1 MAAWQRLGQVLGRE
15 PWRSIWVI
23 LGSAIVCYGV
33 ERGVLSILRIGTN
46 TPPLNPVAGV
56 ALGLMLLYGPSALIG
71 ILIAAIWTAKTQGM
85 PWPALLGTSFG
96 NGVAASLGYWFLRRL
111 NISPG
116 LGQVRDVILFI
127 LCGTLLPTSLNATIS
142 SLSSSF
148 GKVVPLPVLGDYWW
162 SLWRSDS
169 LGILAVTPVMLALN
183 HGRPITLAWGQA
195 PLRHLLQPRHWAFG
209 LWLFAVLLSTWIAIT
224 GHSPQL
230 PWLDYLPFFCLAW
243 AVARFGQR
251 GSIISGCLIV
261 GLAAW
266 YTFHGQGLFFAR
278 GGNLSNAIAGF
289 QSWSTVILAISLV
302 TGAAI
307 AERQLLI
314 EQLQTQPGSHQH
326 HPAEAAIERLL
337 SEISGRI
344 RQSLN
349 MDDIL
354 QQTVE
359 EVRQLLQADRVCLF
373 QATPEGN
380 GFVRAES
387 VIEPWPSILGVEI
400 PSAIVQEMQER
411 YQQQRVQVRD
421 DVQATTV
428 TPFLQQSYAQYQI
441 RSSLTTALGHLDQ
454 PFGLL
459 VIHQCDAIRSWQA
472 AEVDLIERL
481 APQIESAIQ
490 QGILYNDLQIHATK
504 MEAEVR
510 DRTEQL
516 RGSMTDFMLR
526 DQARQQLIHAM
537 NHDLR
542 TPVLGMLM
550 VLQKLAMQSGDQI
563 SLPKSILDRM
573 LDSSNRQLDLIQG
586 LIDEYAD
593 QPDNRFQPNPETLT
607 CHSVIAQALNQLKPV
622 VESHQSQIHNQVS
635 LDLPDIQGDNVYLQ
649 RVFENLIVNAI
660 QHNPPQTQVTITA
673 EVLPALAPLDHP
685 TKLLIEVRDNG
696 LGLTVAQQQALFLR
710 PYTRSK
716 FDRRLTGIGLGLFLC
731 NQIIQ
736 AHQGEL
742 GVNSETQR
750 GAIFWFTLPLAATE
764 SPVMA
769 DARSPIADQRDA
781 SPIGETQPETIQ
793 AQ

>member
-1 MAAWQRLGQVLGRE
+1 MASWQRLGQGLGRE
-15 PWRSIWVI
+15 PWQRIWVI
-23 LGSAIVCYGV
+23 LGSAIACYGV
-33 ERGVLSILRIGTN
+33 DRVVLSGLRIGTN
-46 TPPLNPVAGV
+46 TPPLNPVAGL
-56 ALGLMLLYGPSALIG
+56 ALGLMLLYGPTALIG

-85 PWPALLGTSFG
+85 PWETLWGNTLG
-96 NGVAASLGYWFLRRL
+96 NGVAAGLGYWFWRRL
-111 NISPG
+111 HISPG
-116 LGQVRDVILFI
+116 LHQVRDVILFM
-127 LCGTLLPTSLNATIS
+127 LCGSLLPSSLNATIS
-142 SLSSSF
+142 SLISAF
-148 GKVVPLPVLGDYWW
+148 GKVIPLSVLGDYWW

-169 LGILAVTPVMLALN
+169 LGVLAVTPALLACN
-183 HGRPITLAWGQA
+183 PGRPINRLWCQA
-195 PLRHLLQPRHWAFG
+195 QLRQLLRPRRWAFG
-209 LWLFAVLLSTWIAIT
+209 LWLCAVLLSTWIAIT
-224 GHSPQL
+224 GYSPQL

-251 GSIISGCLIV
+251 GSILSGGLIV

-266 YTFHGQGLFFAR
+266 YTFQGQGLFFAR
-278 GGNLSNAIAGF
+278 GGNLSQAIAGF

-307 AERQLLI
+307 AERQALI
-314 EQLQTQPGSHQH
+314 EQLQTPPRRQA
-326 HPAEAAIERLL
+326 HPADVAIERLL
-337 SEISGRI
+337 SEVSGRI

-359 EVRQLLQADRVCLF
+359 EVRQLLQADRVCILRVD
-373 QATPEGN
+373 PDGS
-380 GFVRAES
+380 GFVGAES
-387 VIEPWPSILGVEI
+387 VSEPWPSIMGARFPAAFV
-400 PSAIVQEMQER
+400 ATMQQV
-411 YQQQRVQVRD
+411 YDQQRLQVRD
-421 DVQATTV
+421 DVQADPEV
-428 TPFLQQSYAQYQI
+428 FEYLQAFYAQYEV
-441 RSSLTTALGHLDQ
+441 RASLTHSLMQAQQHYGS
-454 PFGLL
+454 L
-459 VIHQCDAIRSWQA
+459 VIHQCRTQYQWQA
-472 AEVDLIERL
+472 NEINLIERL

-526 DQARQQLIHAM
+526 DQARQQLLHAM

-593 QPDNRFQPNPETLT
+593 QPDSRFQPNPETLT
-607 CHSVIAQALNQLKPV
+607 CHRIIAQALNQLQPMI
-622 VESHQSQIHNQVS
+622 ESHQGPIDNQVS
-635 LDLPDIQGDNVYLQ
+635 LNLPDIQGDPVYLQ

-660 QHNPPQTQVTITA
+660 QHNPPQTRVTITA
-673 EVLPALAPLDHP
+673 AILPAVDQP

-696 LGLTVAQQQALFLR
+696 VGLSVAQQQALFLR

-731 NQIIQ
+731 QQIIQ

-742 GVNSETQR
+742 GVNSEPPLGTT
-750 GAIFWFTLPLAATE
+750 FWFTLPLAETGSSV
-764 SPVMA
+764 SPELA
-769 DARSPIADQRDA
+769 DDRPSVGDQPA
-781 SPIGETQPETIQ
+781 SPITPDRSETITTQ
-793 AQ
+793 

>member
-71 ILIAAIWTAKTQGM
+71 ILIAAIWSAKTQGM
-85 PWPALLGTSFG
+85 PVAALLGTSFG
-96 NGVAASLGYWFLRRL
+96 NGVAAGLGYWFLRRL
-111 NISPG
+111 NVSPG

-148 GKVVPLPVLGDYWW
+148 GKVLPLPVLGDYWW

-183 HGRPITLAWGQA
+183 HGHPITLEWGQA
-195 PLRHLLQPRHWAFG
+195 PLRQLLQPQRWAFG

-266 YTFHGQGLFFAR
+266 YTFQGQGLFFAR

-307 AERQLLI
+307 AERQALI
-314 EQLQTQPGSHQH
+314 EQLQTQPRSHHQH
-326 HPAEAAIERLL
+326 PADVAIERLL
-337 SEISGRI
+337 SEVSGRI
-344 RQSLN
+344 RRSLN

-359 EVRQLLQADRVCLF
+359 EVRQLLQADRVCIL
-373 QATPEGN
+373 QVDPDGS
-380 GFVRAES
+380 GFVGAES
-387 VIEPWPSILGVEI
+387 VSERWPSIMGARFPAAFVTT
-400 PSAIVQEMQER
+400 MQQV
-411 YQQQRVQVRD
+411 YDQQRLQVRD
-421 DVQATTV
+421 DVQADPAV
-428 TPFLQQSYAQYQI
+428 FEYLQAFYAQYQV
-441 RSSLTTALGHLDQ
+441 RASLTHSLMQNDQ
-454 PFGLL
+454 HYGSL
-459 VIHQCDAIRSWQA
+459 VIHQCRSQYQWQA
-472 AEVDLIERL
+472 HEINLIERL

-490 QGILYNDLQIHATK
+490 QGILYNDLQIHASK
-504 MEAEVR
+504 MEAEVH
-510 DRTEQL
+510 DRTAQL

-586 LIDEYAD
+586 LIDEYAE
-593 QPDNRFQPNPETLT
+593 QPDTRFQPNPETLT
-607 CHSVIAQALNQLKPV
+607 CHSVIAQALNQLKPML
-622 VESHQSQIHNQVS
+622 ESHQSQIHNQVS
-635 LDLPDIQGDNVYLQ
+635 LDLPDIQGDHVYLQ

-673 EVLPALAPLDHP
+673 EVLADRDRP
-685 TKLLIEVRDNG
+685 TQLLIEVRDNG
-696 LGLTVAQQQALFLR
+696 VGLSLAQQQALFLR

-731 NQIIQ
+731 QQIIQ

-742 GVNSETQR
+742 GVNSEPPQGTS
-750 GAIFWFTLPLAATE
+750 FWFTLPLAATGSSA
-764 SPVMA
+764 SPELSDWA
-769 DARSPIADQRDA
+769 A
-781 SPIGETQPETIQ
+781 SPIVPDRSETITTQ
-793 AQ
+793 